1 MSKSNPEAIEVRL
14 GEKTGYV
21 SSLEGKPMKVP
32 EGWEVLPPGDAALS
46 RRLKQ
51 EGPSWTV
58 IEIKRRKRFSHG
70 ILAPVGRIAQLK
82 AEREVEKNDP
92 AYQKKLASGRARRAK
107 AEVAYAEEFEQ
118 VVFQFLDFTEE
129 HIELANRLASAVTK
143 HAIPVGSGTVAR
155 TQRIPIERRA
165 EAAVIAWMRH
175 QTTAY
180 DNMAIPREKGARR
193 EVRRMLAERSR
204 KLLNRYRQAGGEAS
218 SSCLLKSAL
227 KRL

>member
-14 GEKTGYV
+14 GEKEGYV
-21 SSLEGKPMKVP
+21 FNLAGKPMQIP
-32 EGWEVLPPGDAALS
+32 AGWEVLTPGDAALS
-46 RRLKQ
+46 RRVKQ

-70 ILAPVGRIAQLK
+70 VLAPAERIAMLK
-82 AEREVEKNDP
+82 ADREAEKDDP
-92 AYQKKLASGRARRAK
+92 KYQKKLVAGRARRAK
-107 AEVAYAEEFEQ
+107 AEQVYAEEFEQ
-118 VVFQFLDFTEE
+118 VIFQFLDFHED
-129 HIELANRLASAVTK
+129 HINLANTLAKTVTE

-165 EAAVIAWMRH
+165 EAAVVAWMRH

-180 DNMAIPREKGARR
+180 DHMTIPREKGARR

-204 KLLNRYRQAGGEAS
+204 KLLGRYQVRNGEVSQA
-218 SSCLLKSAL
+218 CPLTSAL
-227 KRL
+227 QG

>member
-1 MSKSNPEAIEVRL
+1 MSKSNPEAIEVRP
-14 GEKTGYV
+14 GEQKGFVTSG
-21 SSLEGKPMKVP
+21 EGKQMKIP
-32 EGWEVLPPGDAALS
+32 DGWGRLKPGDAALS
-46 RRLKQ
+46 RRVKM

-58 IEIKRRKRFSHG
+58 IEIKRRKKFSHG
-70 ILAPVGRIAQLK
+70 ILAPAERIDRLK
-82 AEREVEKNDP
+82 AEREAEKDDTK
-92 AYQKKLASGRARRAK
+92 YQKKLNAGRARRAK

-118 VVFQFLDFTEE
+118 SVFQFLDFHEE
-129 HIELANRLASAVTK
+129 HIDLANTLAKAVTV

-180 DNMAIPREKGARR
+180 DNMTIPREKGARR

-204 KLLNRYRQAGGEAS
+204 KLLNRYRVENEEGSRA
-218 SSCLLKSAL
+218 CPLKVAL
-227 KRL
+227 RK

>member
-14 GEKTGYV
+14 GEKEGYV
-21 SSLEGKPMKVP
+21 FNLAGKPMQIP
-32 EGWEVLPPGDAALS
+32 AGWEVLTPGDAALS
-46 RRLKQ
+46 RRVKQ

-70 ILAPVGRIAQLK
+70 VLAPAERIAMLK
-82 AEREVEKNDP
+82 ADREAEKDDP
-92 AYQKKLASGRARRAK
+92 KYQKKLVAGRARRAK
-107 AEVAYAEEFEQ
+107 AEQVYAEEFEQ
-118 VVFQFLDFTEE
+118 VIFQFLDFHED
-129 HIELANRLASAVTK
+129 HINLANTLAKTVTE

-165 EAAVIAWMRH
+165 EAAVVAWMRH

-180 DNMAIPREKGARR
+180 DHMTIPRKKGARR

-204 KLLNRYRQAGGEAS
+204 KLLGRYQVRNGEAS
-218 SSCLLKSAL
+218 QACPLTSAL
-227 KRL
+227 QG

>member
-14 GEKTGYV
+14 GEKEGYV
-21 SSLEGKPMKVP
+21 SSLAGKPMQIP
-32 EGWEVLPPGDAALS
+32 AGWEVLPPGDAALS
-46 RRLKQ
+46 RRVKQ

-70 ILAPVGRIAQLK
+70 VLAPAERIAMLK
-82 AEREVEKNDP
+82 ADRVAEKDDP
-92 AYQKKLASGRARRAK
+92 KYQKRLVAGRARRAK
-107 AEVAYAEEFEQ
+107 AEQAYAEEFEQ
-118 VVFQFLDFTEE
+118 VVFQFLDLHED
-129 HIELANRLASAVTK
+129 HINLANTLAKAVTE

-180 DNMAIPREKGARR
+180 DHMTIPREKGARR

-204 KLLNRYRQAGGEAS
+204 KLLGRYRVRNGEAS
-218 SSCLLKSAL
+218 QAGPLTSAL
-227 KRL
+227 QG

>member
-14 GEKTGYV
+14 GEKEGYV
-21 SSLEGKPMKVP
+21 LNLAGKPMQIP
-32 EGWEVLPPGDAALS
+32 AGWEVLTPGDAALS
-46 RRLKQ
+46 RRVKQ

-70 ILAPVGRIAQLK
+70 VLAPAERIAMLK
-82 AEREVEKNDP
+82 ADREAEKDDP
-92 AYQKKLASGRARRAK
+92 KYQKKLVAGRARRAK
-107 AEVAYAEEFEQ
+107 AEQVYAEEFEQ
-118 VVFQFLDFTEE
+118 VIFQFLDFHED
-129 HIELANRLASAVTK
+129 HINLANTLAKTVTE

-165 EAAVIAWMRH
+165 EAAVVAWMRH

-180 DNMAIPREKGARR
+180 DHMTIPREKGARR

-204 KLLNRYRQAGGEAS
+204 KLLGRYQVRNGEVSQA
-218 SSCLLKSAL
+218 CPLTSAL
-227 KRL
+227 QG

>member
-14 GEKTGYV
+14 GEKEGYV
-21 SSLEGKPMKVP
+21 LNLAGKPMQIP
-32 EGWEVLPPGDAALS
+32 AGWEVLTPGDAALS
-46 RRLKQ
+46 RRVKQ

-70 ILAPVGRIAQLK
+70 VLAPAERIAMLK
-82 AEREVEKNDP
+82 ADREAEKDDP
-92 AYQKKLASGRARRAK
+92 KYQKKLVAGRARRAK
-107 AEVAYAEEFEQ
+107 AEQVYAEEFEQ
-118 VVFQFLDFTEE
+118 VVFQFLDFHED
-129 HIELANRLASAVTK
+129 HINLANKLAKTVTE

-165 EAAVIAWMRH
+165 EAAVVAWMRH

-180 DNMAIPREKGARR
+180 DHMTIPREKGARR

-204 KLLNRYRQAGGEAS
+204 KLLGRYQVRNGEVSQA
-218 SSCLLKSAL
+218 CPLTSAL
-227 KRL
+227 QG

>member
-14 GEKTGYV
+14 GEKEGYV
-21 SSLEGKPMKVP
+21 FNLAGKPMQIP
-32 EGWEVLPPGDAALS
+32 AGWEVLTPGDAALS
-46 RRLKQ
+46 RRVKQ

-70 ILAPVGRIAQLK
+70 VLAPAERIAMLK
-82 AEREVEKNDP
+82 ADREAEKDDP
-92 AYQKKLASGRARRAK
+92 KYQKKLVAGRARRAK
-107 AEVAYAEEFEQ
+107 AEQVYAEEFEQ
-118 VVFQFLDFTEE
+118 VVFQFLDFHED
-129 HIELANRLASAVTK
+129 HINLANKLAKTVTE

-165 EAAVIAWMRH
+165 EAAVVAWMRH

-180 DNMAIPREKGARR
+180 DHMTIPREKGARR

-204 KLLNRYRQAGGEAS
+204 KLLGRYQVRNGEVSQA
-218 SSCLLKSAL
+218 CPLTSAL
-227 KRL
+227 QG

>member
-14 GEKTGYV
+14 GEKEGYV
-21 SSLEGKPMKVP
+21 FNLAGKPMQIP
-32 EGWEVLPPGDAALS
+32 AGWEVLTPGVAALS
-46 RRLKQ
+46 RRVKQ

-70 ILAPVGRIAQLK
+70 VLAPAERIAMLK
-82 AEREVEKNDP
+82 ADREAEKDDP
-92 AYQKKLASGRARRAK
+92 KYQKKLVAGRARRAK
-107 AEVAYAEEFEQ
+107 AEQVYAEEFEQ
-118 VVFQFLDFTEE
+118 VVFQFLDFHED
-129 HIELANRLASAVTK
+129 HINLANKLAKTVTE

-165 EAAVIAWMRH
+165 EAAVVAWMRH

-180 DNMAIPREKGARR
+180 DHMTIPREKGARR

-204 KLLNRYRQAGGEAS
+204 KLLGRYQVRNGEVSQA
-218 SSCLLKSAL
+218 CPLTSAL
-227 KRL
+227 QG

>member
-14 GEKTGYV
+14 GEKEGYV
-21 SSLEGKPMKVP
+21 FNLAGKPMQIP
-32 EGWEVLPPGDAALS
+32 AGWEVLTPGDAALS
-46 RRLKQ
+46 RRVKQ

-70 ILAPVGRIAQLK
+70 VLAPAERIAMLK
-82 AEREVEKNDP
+82 ADREAEKDDP
-92 AYQKKLASGRARRAK
+92 KYQKKLVAGRARRAK
-107 AEVAYAEEFEQ
+107 AEQVYAEEFEQ
-118 VVFQFLDFTEE
+118 VVFQFLDFHED
-129 HIELANRLASAVTK
+129 HINLANKLAKTVTE

-165 EAAVIAWMRH
+165 EAAVVAWMRH

-180 DNMAIPREKGARR
+180 DHMTIPREKGARR

-204 KLLNRYRQAGGEAS
+204 KLLGR
-218 SSCLLKSAL
+218 
-227 KRL
+227 

>member
-14 GEKTGYV
+14 GEKEGYV
-21 SSLEGKPMKVP
+21 FNLAGKPMQIP
-32 EGWEVLPPGDAALS
+32 AGWEVLTPGDAALS
-46 RRLKQ
+46 RRVKQ

-70 ILAPVGRIAQLK
+70 VLAPAERIAILK
-82 AEREVEKNDP
+82 ADREAEKDDP
-92 AYQKKLASGRARRAK
+92 KYQKKLVAGRARRAK
-107 AEVAYAEEFEQ
+107 AEQVYAEEFEQ
-118 VVFQFLDFTEE
+118 VVFQFLDFHED
-129 HIELANRLASAVTK
+129 HINLANKLAKTVTE

-165 EAAVIAWMRH
+165 EAAVVAWMRH

-180 DNMAIPREKGARR
+180 DHMTIPREKGARR

-204 KLLNRYRQAGGEAS
+204 KLLGRYQVRNGEVSQA
-218 SSCLLKSAL
+218 CPLTSAL
-227 KRL
+227 QG